1 MKRKVTKAIDK
12 LQKNLQRGISET
24 ETNKQ
29 TNKPGQDR
37 NGNKENTMMAVVSIE
52 VPDFI
57 EEKMSD

>member
-1 MKRKVTKAIDK
+1 MD
-12 LQKNLQRGISET
+12 LQ
-24 ETNKQ
+24 NKQ